1 MSFGFKLNDDLLKK
15 FGKKFPPESPLV
27 KEGERGNTMFL
38 IHSGKVAIIKQTPV
52 GEKILATLKDG
63 DFFGEMA
70 LLGLQ
75 PTRAATAKTLSQTQ
89 VLELNREAFE
99 AMVKRS
105 PDIALAVI
113 ETLATRLRDA
123 NGKVASLIHKDD
135 AIRVFSYLRH
145 EANEKGI
152 GVPEPHVGRLVALNL
167 EQMSSDIGV
176 AISYIDKCLSVA
188 AKAHMVGRNSSGW
201 LWIPHPNYLMPFCDV
216 AKSVGAV

>member
-27 KEGERGNTMFL
+27 KEGDKGNTMFL
-38 IHSGKVAIIKQTPV
+38 IHSGKVAIVKQTPV

-75 PTRAATAKTLSQTQ
+75 PTRAATARTLTQTQ

-113 ETLATRLRDA
+113 QTLATRLRDA

-135 AIRVFSYLRH
+135 SVRVFSYLRH
-145 EANEKGI
+145 EALEKGFT
-152 GVPEPHVGRLVALNL
+152 VPEPHSGKIVPFNIS
-167 EQMSSDIGV
+167 QMTSDIGV
-176 AISYIDKCLSVA
+176 EASYIEKCLILA
-188 AKAHMVGRNSSGW
+188 RKAQLVGRQGEW
-201 LWIPHPNYLMPFCDV
+201 LWVPHPSYLLPFCEL
-216 AKSVGAV
+216 AKSVGVL

>member
-1 MSFGFKLNDDLLKK
+1 MSYGFKLNDDLLKK

-27 KEGERGNTMFL
+27 KEGDHGDTMFL
-38 IHSGKVAIIKQTPV
+38 IHSGKVAIVKQTPM

-75 PTRAATAKTLSQTQ
+75 TTRAATARTLTQTQ
-89 VLELNREAFE
+89 VLELNRDAFE

-105 PDIALAVI
+105 PDIALAVV
-113 ETLATRLRDA
+113 ETLATRLREA

-145 EANEKGI
+145 EAVEKGTDA
-152 GVPEPHVGRLVALNL
+152 PSPHYGRLVTIHVG
-167 EQMSSDIGV
+167 QMASDIGV
-176 AISYIDKCLSVA
+176 DPAYVEKCLKIASQ
-188 AKAHMVGRNSSGW
+188 AHMLGRQGEW
-201 LWIPHPNYLMPFCDV
+201 LWVPHPSYLLPFCDI
-216 AKSVGAV
+216 AKSMGVL

>member
-27 KEGERGNTMFL
+27 KEGDRGNTMFL
-38 IHSGKVAIIKQTPV
+38 IHSGKVAIVKQTPV

-75 PTRAATAKTLSQTQ
+75 PTRAATAKTLTQTQ
-89 VLELNREAFE
+89 VVELNRDAFE

-123 NGKVASLIHKDD
+123 NGKAASLIHKDD
-135 AIRVFSYLRH
+135 SIRVFSYLKH
-145 EANEKGI
+145 EASEKG
-152 GVPEPHVGRLVALNL
+152 VTAPDPHVGRLVALNL

-176 AISYIDKCLSVA
+176 SIQYIDKCLTVA
-188 AKAHMVGRNSSGW
+188 RKAQMVGRYNGW
-201 LWIPHPNYLMPFCDV
+201 IWVPHPSYLMPFCDI
-216 AKSVGAV
+216 AKAAGVI

>member
-27 KEGERGNTMFL
+27 KEGDKGNTMFL
-38 IHSGKVAIIKQTPV
+38 IHSGKVAIVKQTPV

-75 PTRAATAKTLSQTQ
+75 PTRAATARTLTQTQ
-89 VLELNREAFE
+89 VLELNRDAFE

-113 ETLATRLRDA
+113 QTLATRLRDA

-135 AIRVFSYLRH
+135 AVRVFSYLRH
-145 EANEKGI
+145 ESSEKGMNA
-152 GVPEPHVGRLVALNL
+152 PDPHPGKLLQFNL
-167 EQMSSDIGV
+167 SQMCSDIAV
-176 AISYIDKCLSVA
+176 EASYVEKCLAVA
-188 AKAHMVGRNSSGW
+188 KKAQIIGRQGDW
-201 LWIPHPNYLMPFCDV
+201 LWVPHPSYLMPFCDL
-216 AKSVGAV
+216 AKAVGVL